1 MFSTRIIS
9 YNTHYFWKNDE
20 LEVHLCAGKGDC
32 LPVPAFPPF
41 LYLTSGHLMTQT
53 TDIVH
58 AFRLVRRDGPHAIAL
73 FQCVEKPGNI
83 WESPANA
90 PFGGIQCDVGCRES
104 ELTFFLECIKDWVNL
119 RSGKRLLIKTAP
131 SCYNPILNS
140 LLHIAYLNT
149 GFIAIQANLNSFISI
164 NSADFNSHIRL
175 AEKRRL
181 KKAANAGFKAG
192 LANELSSIVVF
203 EFLEKCRAKKGYR
216 MSLTWTQ
223 MNILRQRFPENYL
236 VFTVMDGAK
245 IIALTLTVRVSDR
258 ILYNFLCADLQ
269 EYRIY
274 SPVVKL
280 MECVYQYCQ
289 QEKIE
294 ILDLGIS
301 LDQDGNY
308 KPSLSRFKRNI
319 GGQDC
324 TKLTY
329 EINLA
334 N

>member
-1 MFSTRIIS
+1 MFSNRSIS
-9 YNTHYFWKNDE
+9 HNTHYSWKNVE
-20 LEVHLCAGKGDC
+20 LEVHFSTGDDNY
-32 LPVPAFPPF
+32 LPVPDFPIF
-41 LYLTSGHLMTQT
+41 LYLTPGHLMTQT

-58 AFRLVRRDGPHAIAL
+58 AFHLIRRESLHAVAL

-104 ELTFFLECIKDWVNL
+104 ELVFFLGCIKDWINL

-140 LLHIAYLNT
+140 LLHISYLNT
-149 GFIAIQANLNSFISI
+149 GFVAIQASLNSFISV
-164 NSADFNSHIRL
+164 NSTGFYSRIRS

-192 LANELSSIVVF
+192 LANELSSAVVF
-203 EFLEKCRAKKGYR
+203 GFLEKCRTQRGYR
-216 MSLTWTQ
+216 MSLTWSQ
-223 MNILRQRFPENYL
+223 INILRQRFPENYQ
-236 VFTVMDGAK
+236 VFAVINKSK
-245 IIALTLTVRVSDR
+245 IIALTLTVRVNDG
-258 ILYNFLCADLQ
+258 ILYNFLCGGLQ
-269 EYRIY
+269 EYCAY
-274 SPVVKL
+274 SPVVML
-280 MECVYQYCQ
+280 MESVYQYCQ
-289 QEKIE
+289 QENIE

-301 LDQDGNY
+301 LDNDGNH

-324 TKLTY
+324 IKLTY
-329 EINLA
+329 EIDL
-334 N
+334 